1 MRNCWR
7 WRDVFD
13 CVAPQ
18 TRLVLVPRMT
28 PQALARCTPPQELAQ
43 RKHST
48 TRLKHATSKRTSL
61 LVHRQEVSTHK
72 FHCLIQRQ
80 EVSTHISTVSSPSW
94 LGRPGSKTG
103 SVDTP
108 SSPSF
113 PLVARPAEFQ
123 RDLSVASKTGSV
135 NTHFPLF
142 VPLVTGSAKFLLIPM
157 PRSERRHNS

>member
-1 MRNCWR
+1 MRNCSALARCIPHLVVPWS
-7 WRDVFD
+7 
-13 CVAPQ
+13 
-18 TRLVLVPRMT
+18 RLVLVPRMT

-61 LVHRQEVSTHK
+61 LVHRLSTHK

-135 NTHFPLF
+135 NTHFPPF